1 MEMFIGFEVIN
12 ILEEKIAQIDDK
24 VLYESKE
31 NSVSC
36 QSRARLAKFESE
48 TMEFSVYRTWNL
60 ESDTS
65 FHGD

>member
-24 VLYESKE
+24 VLYQFKE
-31 NSVSC
+31 NSIST

-48 TMEFSVYRTWNL
+48 TMEFSVYRR
-60 ESDTS
+60 
-65 FHGD
+65 